1 MGGGARAPRAG
12 LRAVAFALAL
22 SALSG
27 CPEGPPPPPEDA
39 GPPFIATLAIASG
52 TVSVER
58 AGPPA
63 PAPPG
68 AKLFSGDV
76 VATGPSSS
84 AVVRTPDGQTL
95 EASERTRF
103 RLTATASKLVVQ
115 LLEGRLVSSAGAG
128 DGGVR
133 ALEVKA
139 PGTATELKMGDVIDI
154 TARDTGSTL
163 KVTEGEIV
171 LVTPDGGTQT
181 VGAGQTAQLEMG
193 EISLVQKPPTAA
205 ESISITLAAERGKTL
220 LRPRGQRKF
229 SPAGDGEV
237 PVSDGTAFQV
247 AKGGRAVISSKSGMK
262 ARLVAAG
269 GLLESAVLEGASERY
284 TYGLDSGEVQLQ
296 FPGGAERKVTV
307 RGGGK
312 SLQVTASE
320 PTTAT
325 VVASKKGPKLLV
337 MAGTVKVGEGDG
349 ALSVAPG
356 QVVDLS
362 TGEPK
367 VTALPRPPLVVPA
380 RRVRVYSDGLAS
392 VGLAVPEGAKT
403 VQVASDK
410 DFGQVLA
417 EGRAPG
423 DYLPYAPPTQGEVHW
438 RALGQDGAV
447 MAKGSARF
455 DRDPDASADD
465 IEHPRAEVTETGL
478 KAVVYFQSVLPE
490 ITFVYP
496 AREGAV
502 QYRLR
507 IYKADDLKNPLWQRE
522 EKELRSTV
530 PAGKIGEGSYLW
542 YAAGLSAQGAEL
554 AGGRMNKLDMIYDNS
569 RRSLAIARPRQGE
582 RVGKVVE
589 SSGVAPIGS
598 KLTLNGKAATLDGK
612 GRFRVSVPSSPF
624 LVFRLLTDDGGES
637 YWVRQVRSR

>member
-1 MGGGARAPRAG
+1 
-12 LRAVAFALAL
+12 V
-22 SALSG
+22 
-27 CPEGPPPPPEDA
+27 
-39 GPPFIATLAIASG
+39 IASG
-52 TVSVER
+52 TVTVER
-58 AGPPA
+58 AGPPV

-68 AKLFSGDV
+68 AKLISGDV
-76 VATGPSSS
+76 VATAPSSS
-84 AVVRTPDGQTL
+84 AVVRTPDGQAL
-95 EASERTRF
+95 VASERTRF
-103 RLTATASKLVVQ
+103 RLTATANKLVVQ
-115 LLEGRLVSSAGAG
+115 LLEGRLITSAGAG

-133 ALEVKA
+133 ALAVKA

-154 TARDTGSTL
+154 TARDTSSTL

-181 VGAGQTAQLEMG
+181 VGAGQTAELEMG
-193 EISLVQKPPTAA
+193 EIRLVQRPPPPAA
-205 ESISITLAAERGKTL
+205 EPIPITLAPERGKTL
-220 LRPRGQRKF
+220 LRARGQRKF

-247 AKGGRAVISSKSGMK
+247 AKGGRAVVSSKSGMK

-269 GLLESAVLEGASERY
+269 GLLESAVLEGVSERY
-284 TYGLDSGEVQLQ
+284 TFGLDSGEVQLQ

-312 SLQVTASE
+312 TLQVTASE
-320 PTTAT
+320 ATTAT

-337 MAGTVKVGEGDG
+337 MAGAVKVGEGDG

-356 QVVDLS
+356 QVVDLAA
-362 TGEPK
+362 GEPK

-380 RRVRVYSDGLAS
+380 RRVRVYSDGLPS
-392 VGLAVPEGAKT
+392 IGLAVPEGAKT
-403 VQVASDK
+403 VQVSADK

-438 RALGQDGAV
+438 RALGPDGAV
-447 MAKGSARF
+447 MAKGNARF
-455 DRDPDASADD
+455 DRDLEASVED

-490 ITFVYP
+490 ITFVFP

-507 IYKADDLKNPLWQRE
+507 IYKADDLKTPLWQKE

-612 GRFRVSVPSSPF
+612 GRFKVSVPSSPF
-624 LVFRLLTDDGGES
+624 LVFRLVTDDGGES
-637 YWVRQVRSR
+637 YWIRQVRSR